1 MNEPTL
7 GITTAALATLDTCVL
22 VPGGQ
27 RDFLLQVAAEGGYQ
41 PIWSS
46 GTLDELDQV
55 IARIDARRGRPERPQ
70 ARDRLLTAMRAA
82 FPGATIEAIREQT
95 YPYDLKDPGD
105 GHVAHAA
112 ITSGAKILVT
122 DDTHAGFTASTSLQ
136 RAGVTVLAA
145 PEFADHVVRA
155 NLEASIQALHAL
167 SDRQAHPQRTP
178 VEILEDLVDR
188 YRMDQ
193 VAEHLR
199 PLL

>member
-1 MNEPTL
+1 MSEPTL

-27 RDFLLQVAAEGGYQ
+27 RDFLLQVAAEGGFQ

-46 GTLDELDQV
+46 GTLDELDRV
-55 IARIDARRGRPERPQ
+55 IARIEARHGKPDRPEARR
-70 ARDRLLTAMRAA
+70 RLVRAMRAA
-82 FPGATIEAIREQT
+82 FPGSTIEATRDRS

-122 DDTHAGFTASTSLQ
+122 DDTHAGFTTSTSLQ
-136 RAGVTVLAA
+136 EAGVTVLAP
-145 PEFADHVVRA
+145 PEFAARVVEI
-155 NLEASIQALHAL
+155 NLEVGVQALHVL
-167 SDRQAHPQRTP
+167 SDRQVRKPRTP
-178 VEILEDLVDR
+178 AEILDDLASR
-188 YRMDQ
+188 YRMVQ
-193 VAEHLR
+193 AAERLR